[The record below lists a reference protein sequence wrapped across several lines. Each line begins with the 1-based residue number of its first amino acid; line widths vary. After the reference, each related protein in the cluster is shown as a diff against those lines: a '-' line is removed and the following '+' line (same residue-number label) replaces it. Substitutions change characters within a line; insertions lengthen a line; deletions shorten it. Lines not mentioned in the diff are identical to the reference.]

1 MGCYD
6 LEECLKIID
15 LIISDLTIQ
24 LQDLRDS
31 VINKNTNYFDDSWE
45 RQLRMYNECA
55 IKKYQ
60 TEFIKKKILN
70 KLYKDKIK
78 Q

>member
-1 MGCYD
+1 MV
-6 LEECLKIID
+6 ECLKIID
-15 LIISDLTIQ
+15 LIISDLSIQ

-31 VINKNTNYFDDSWE
+31 VINKNTNYYDGSLD

-60 TEFIKKKILN
+60 TEFIKKKIINKLN
-70 KLYKDKIK
+70 KSKD
-78 Q
+78 